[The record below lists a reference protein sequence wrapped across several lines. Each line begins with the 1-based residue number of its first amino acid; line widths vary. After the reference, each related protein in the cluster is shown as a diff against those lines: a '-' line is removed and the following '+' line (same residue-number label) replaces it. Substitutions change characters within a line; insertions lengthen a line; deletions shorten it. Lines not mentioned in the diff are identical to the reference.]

1 MKIRCNLLGVALCV
15 TTLALATGACG
26 QAPGPS
32 AAGRP
37 ARLQGYLGAGA
48 VPDEAR
54 FLPPPPAPGSP
65 LADADVEIF
74 RATRAL
80 ENSER
85 WRQAAADA
93 QIDPASVVE
102 DFGCAL
108 GVEVDLVQTPNLS
121 RLLGRSRADLV
132 PIVGEAKRR
141 YHRMRPFVTHEGP
154 VCAAAAGL
162 GPRRSYPSGHAAT
175 GWLYALVLA
184 EVEPARSAQ
193 LLARGRA
200 YGESR
205 VVCGVH
211 YASDVDA
218 GRALS
223 TALVAALSAN
233 DEFQSD
239 VRAAR
244 AEIDARRGTG
254 TGEPDGARCA
264 LEQSELTRP
273 W

>member
-1 MKIRCNLLGVALCV
+1 MKIRSLPGVALCV
-15 TTLALATGACG
+15 AMLAVVTAACG
-26 QAPGPS
+26 QAPSSS
-32 AAGRP
+32 AAARPGRMP
-37 ARLQGYLGAGA
+37 GYLDAEA

-74 RATRAL
+74 RATRTL
-80 ENSER
+80 ENGRR

-93 QIDPASVVE
+93 RIDPASVVG

-108 GVEVDLVQTPNLS
+108 GVDLDLAQAPNLS

-141 YHRMRPFVTHEGP
+141 FHRARPFVTHKGP
-154 VCAAAAGL
+154 VCVGAGGL
-162 GPRRSYPSGHAAT
+162 GPRSSYPSGHAAT

-184 EVEPARSAQ
+184 QVEPARSAQ
-193 LLARGRA
+193 ILARGRA

-211 YASDVDA
+211 YASDIDA
-218 GRALS
+218 GRAVS
-223 TALVAALSAN
+223 TALVDALSAN
-233 DEFQSD
+233 SEFRSD

-244 AEIDARRGTG
+244 AEIDAWRAAGAN
-254 TGEPDGARCA
+254 EPDGARCA